1 MQSKSRAESTIAQS
15 KRIIRNYIQRFG
27 SLEVPQKEIY
37 LYYNE
42 LEKNLAKSTL
52 YTYRKTLRHFYH
64 FVSSENPH
72 IKNPFARFKPRAP
85 ARKFVRVL
93 YEKEIDQIYVQML
106 ESNRISAYQCF
117 LFDFIYETGMKP
129 SEMQR
134 LVLSDFDFMARGI
147 VVTSNNGEQHYTFYS
162 KSLESLLLNH
172 LESRQQLLEKQHL
185 YHSYFFVDWQTGYMI
200 DGNMIYQVIT
210 AIGEELGIKLKPS
223 ILRHSFAIALLENGC
238 DIRYIQT
245 LLGHVSIS
253 TTQIYEQVE
262 IQSKQN
268 TIQKYHPRG

>member
-1 MQSKSRAESTIAQS
+1 M
-15 KRIIRNYIQRFG
+15 
-27 SLEVPQKEIY
+27 EVPQKEIY
-37 LYYNE
+37 LYYTE

-85 ARKFVRVL
+85 VRNFVRVL

-117 LFDFIYETGMKP
+117 LFDFIYDTGMKP
-129 SEMQR
+129 SEMRR
-134 LVLSDFDFMARGI
+134 LVLSDFDFMARSI
-147 VVTSNNGEQHYTFYS
+147 VVTGNNGKQRYTFYS
-162 KSLESLLLNH
+162 KSLETSLLSH
-172 LESRQQLLEKQHL
+172 LERRQQLLEQRHL
-185 YHSYFFVDWQTGYMI
+185 YHSYLFIDWKTGCTIDEYMI
-200 DGNMIYQVIT
+200 CQAIT
-210 AIGEELGIKLKPS
+210 AIGEELGIKLKPF

-238 DIRYIQT
+238 DIRYVQA

-253 TTQIYEQVE
+253 TTQIYEKVK
-262 IQSKQN
+262 ICSKQN